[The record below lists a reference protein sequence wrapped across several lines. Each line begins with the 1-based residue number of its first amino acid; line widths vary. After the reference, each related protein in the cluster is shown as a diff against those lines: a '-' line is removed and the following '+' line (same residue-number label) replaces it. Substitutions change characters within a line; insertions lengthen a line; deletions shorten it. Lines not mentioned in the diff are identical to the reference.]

1 MRGWMMVGVV
11 GLLTL
16 VGDAAAR
23 EPKAA
28 WIKDL
33 ATGQATAA
41 RDGRPMLVVFR

>member
-1 MRGWMMVGVV
+1 MRGWMTVGVL

-16 VGDAAAR
+16 AGDAAAQD
-23 EPKAA
+23 PKAA

-33 ATGQATAA
+33 AAGQAKAA